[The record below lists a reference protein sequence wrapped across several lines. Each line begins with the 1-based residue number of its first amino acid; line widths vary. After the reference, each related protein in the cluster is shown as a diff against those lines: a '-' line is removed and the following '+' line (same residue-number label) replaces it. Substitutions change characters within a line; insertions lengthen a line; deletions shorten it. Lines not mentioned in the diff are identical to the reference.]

1 MNRREFLG
9 TSVFAATA
17 GLALDACAP
26 EASQL
31 IPILIPEEPFVPGEE
46 IWTRS
51 TCFECA
57 ASCGIEVRKIDGRLV
72 KVEGNPEHPMSQ
84 GGLCARG
91 QAIPQAMY
99 HPDRIQTPLEK
110 QSDGSWTELSW
121 DDALDRVASALGSLG
136 ALGASTDIA
145 FLTGA
150 ATGHRRE
157 IVHRFLQAFGSTRHL
172 VHDPFPLHRPVS
184 DVDIDNA
191 GYVVSFGAEI
201 LESHV
206 SPVRFGRGLAALRQ
220 ARPGRRGKFVMVGPR
235 LSLTA
240 ANADEWI
247 PARAGE
253 ELEVALGIAHVLIR
267 DGLYKLQGGEDADGF
282 AELSA
287 LVEAIEPSPEVERLA
302 HEIAEHR
309 PAVAIA
315 GQGAALAAAV
325 SHLNA
330 LLGTRP
336 ASASAPPFE
345 PWPAI
350 PGDAPESL
358 SLSLTSAL
366 DDEPP
371 PALFVADTN
380 PLYSL
385 PPSFELDDWLSSIQ
399 LKVSFASIMDETSA
413 ACDLVLPESM
423 SFERFED
430 AVPQGAPVPMATL
443 SQPLL
448 VRPLYDTR
456 SMPDALIDIAKR
468 AEHGESFPWSSYEA
482 ALRAAWS
489 SLGSWSQAL
498 ARGGWWDESTTPER
512 DPVRYRF
519 DTTALASRP
528 ERAETNLE
536 LHVYASTALGDGR
549 SARLPYLQE
558 LSDPITGVR
567 WGSVVEIGPERA
579 DALGIATGDLVEV
592 SSEWGTVEVAAFVTP
607 GIHPDVVAVAAG
619 QGHTGN
625 GRYAN
630 RRGVSAYSLIGRNP
644 DADGAILTGTSV
656 TIKKVTS

>member
-1 MNRREFLG
+1 M
-9 TSVFAATA
+9 FAATA
-17 GLALDACAP
+17 GLALDACVP

-46 IWTRS
+46 VWTRS

-110 QSDGSWTELSW
+110 QSDGSWTELGW
-121 DDALDRVASALGSLG
+121 DDALDRVVLALGSFGSSFGLG
-136 ALGASTDIA
+136 TDIA
-145 FLTGA
+145 FVTGA

-157 IVHRFLQAFGSTRHL
+157 IVLRFLQAFGSTRHL

-191 GYVVSFGAEI
+191 GYVVSFGAEL

-206 SPVRFGRGLAALRQ
+206 SPVRFARGLAALRQ
-220 ARPGRRGKFVMVGPR
+220 SRPGRRGKFVMVGPR

-240 ANADEWI
+240 ANADEWV

-253 ELEVALGIAHVLIR
+253 ELDVALGIARVLIR
-267 DGLYKLQGGEDADGF
+267 DGLHDAADDADGF
-282 AELSA
+282 RELSA
-287 LVEAIEPSPEVERLA
+287 LVESVEPSPEIERLA
-302 HEIAEHR
+302 HEMAEHQ
-309 PAVAIA
+309 PAIAIA
-315 GQGAALAAAV
+315 GRGAALAAAV
-325 SHLNA
+325 SNLNA
-330 LLGTRP
+330 LLGTET

-350 PGDAPESL
+350 PGDAPESAPL
-358 SLSLTSAL
+358 ANAL
-366 DDEPP
+366 DDAPP
-371 PALFVADTN
+371 GVLFVADTN

-385 PPSFELDDWLSSIQ
+385 PPSFELGDWLSSIQ

-430 AVPQGAPVPMATL
+430 AVPEGAPVPMATL

-456 SMPDALIDIAKR
+456 AMPDALIEIAKR
-468 AEHGESFPWSSYEA
+468 AERGENFPWTSYEG

-489 SLGSWSQAL
+489 SLGWSQAL
-498 ARGGWWDESTTPER
+498 ARGGWWDESATPE
-512 DPVRYRF
+512 PIGYRF

-528 ERAETNLE
+528 ERNETDLE

-549 SARLPYLQE
+549 SAHLPYLQE

-567 WGSVVEIGPERA
+567 WGSVVEIATERA
-579 DALGIATGDLVEV
+579 DALGITGGDLVEV
-592 SSEWGTVEVAAFVTP
+592 SSEWGTVEAAAFVTP
-607 GIHPDVVAVAAG
+607 GIHPDVVAIAAG
-619 QGHTGN
+619 QGHSNN

-630 RRGVSAYSLIGRNP
+630 RRGVNTYSLLGRKT
-644 DADGAILTGTSV
+644 DGTSV
-656 TIKKVTS
+656 NIRKVSS

>member
-26 EASQL
+26 EATQL
-31 IPILIPEEPFVPGEE
+31 IPILIPEEPFIPGEE

-51 TCFECA
+51 TCFECT

-72 KVEGNPEHPMSQ
+72 KVEGNPEHPMSR

-121 DDALDRVASALGSLG
+121 DDALGRVASSLG
-136 ALGASTDIA
+136 ARDDLA
-145 FLTGA
+145 FLTGSV
-150 ATGHRRE
+150 TGHRRE
-157 IVHRFLQAFGSTRHL
+157 IVRRFLQAFGSTRHL
-172 VHDPFPLHRPVS
+172 VHNPFPLHHPVS

-191 GYVVSFGAEI
+191 SYVVSFGAEL
-201 LESHV
+201 LESYV
-206 SPVRFGRGLAALRQ
+206 SPVRFARGLAALRQ
-220 ARPGRRGKFVMVGPR
+220 SRPGRRGKFVMVGPR

-240 ANADEWI
+240 ANADEWV

-253 ELEVALGIAHVLIR
+253 ELDLALGIARVLIR
-267 DGLYKLQGGEDADGF
+267 DGLHEADDVDGF
-282 AELSA
+282 RELKA
-287 LVEAIEPSPEVERLA
+287 LVASLEPSPEVERLA
-302 HEIAEHR
+302 HEMAENR
-309 PAVAIA
+309 PAIAIA
-315 GQGAALAAAV
+315 GGGGGAALAAAV
-325 SHLNA
+325 SNLNA
-330 LLGTRP
+330 LLGTQT
-336 ASASAPPFE
+336 AQTSAPPFE
-345 PWPAI
+345 PWPAM
-350 PGDAPESL
+350 PGDPPVAM
-358 SLSLTSAL
+358 SLTSAFNA
-366 DDEPP
+366 EPP
-371 PALFVADTN
+371 AVLFVSDTN

-385 PPSFELDDWLSSIQ
+385 PPAFELGDWLSSIQ
-399 LKVSFASIMDETSA
+399 LKVSFASIVDETSA

-430 AVPQGAPVPMATL
+430 AVPEGAPVPTATL

-456 SMPDALIDIAKR
+456 SMPDALIAIAQR
-468 AEHGESFPWSSYEA
+468 ADEGDAFPWSSYEA

-489 SLGSWSQAL
+489 GLGSWSQAL
-498 ARGGWWDESTTPER
+498 SRGGWWDETATPE
-512 DPVRYRF
+512 PVGNPL
-519 DTTALASRP
+519 DTAALASRH
-528 ERAETNLE
+528 ERTAVDLE
-536 LHVYASTALGDGR
+536 LHVYASTPHGDGR

-567 WGSVVEIGPERA
+567 WGSVVEIATDRA
-579 DALGIATGDLVEV
+579 DALGITSGDIVEV
-592 SSEWGTVEVAAFVTP
+592 SSEWGTLEAAAYVTP
-607 GIHPDVVAVAAG
+607 GIHPHVIAIAAG
-619 QGHTGN
+619 QGHTNN

-630 RRGVSAYSLIGRNP
+630 GRGVNAFSLLGRSP
-644 DADGAILTGTSV
+644 DGTSV
-656 TIKKVTS
+656 SIRKVSS

>member
-26 EASQL
+26 EATQL

-51 TCFECA
+51 TCFECN

-72 KVEGNPEHPMSQ
+72 KVEGNPEHPMSR

-110 QSDGSWTELSW
+110 QSDGSWTELTW
-121 DDALDRVASALGSLG
+121 DDALARVASSLS
-136 ALGASTDIA
+136 ANNDIA
-145 FLTGA
+145 FLTGSV
-150 ATGHRRE
+150 TGHRRE

-172 VHDPFPLHRPVS
+172 VHNPFPLHHAVG
-184 DVDIDNA
+184 DVDVDNA
-191 GYVVSFGAEI
+191 SYVVSFGAEL

-206 SPVRFGRGLAALRQ
+206 SPVRFARGLAALRQ
-220 ARPGRRGKFVMVGPR
+220 SRPGRRGKFVMVGPR

-240 ANADEWI
+240 ANADEWV

-253 ELEVALGIAHVLIR
+253 ELDVALGIARVLIR
-267 DGLYKLQGGEDADGF
+267 DGLHEASDADGF
-282 AELSA
+282 RELVA
-287 LVEAIEPSPEVERLA
+287 LVESVEPSPEVERLA
-302 HEIAEHR
+302 HEMAENR
-309 PAVAIA
+309 PAIAIA
-315 GQGAALAAAV
+315 GGGAALTAAV

-330 LLGTRP
+330 LLGTQT
-336 ASASAPPFE
+336 AQTSAPPFE
-345 PWPAI
+345 PWPAM
-350 PGDAPESL
+350 PGEAPVSR
-358 SLSLTSAL
+358 SLTRAR
-366 DDEPP
+366 DAEPP
-371 PALFVADTN
+371 AVLFVADTN

-385 PPSFELDDWLSSIQ
+385 PPAFELGDWLSSIQ
-399 LKVSFASIMDETSA
+399 LKVSFATIMDETSA

-430 AVPQGAPVPMATL
+430 AVPEGAPVPTATL

-456 SMPDALIDIAKR
+456 SMPDALIAIAQR
-468 AEHGESFPWSSYEA
+468 ADRGDSFPWSSYEA

-489 SLGSWSQAL
+489 GLGSWSQAL
-498 ARGGWWDESTTPER
+498 SRGGWWDETATAE
-512 DPVRYRF
+512 PVGHRW

-528 ERAETNLE
+528 ERTEADLE
-536 LHVYASTALGDGR
+536 LHVYGSTALGDGR

-567 WGSVVEIGPERA
+567 WGSVVEIATDRA
-579 DALGIATGDLVEV
+579 DTLGIASGDIIEV
-592 SSEWGTVEVAAFVTP
+592 SSEWGTLQAAAFVTP
-607 GIHPDVVAVAAG
+607 GIHPDVIAIAAG
-619 QGHTGN
+619 QGHTNN

-630 RRGVSAYSLIGRNP
+630 ARGVNAFSLLGQNP
-644 DADGAILTGTSV
+644 DGTSV
-656 TIKKVTS
+656 SIRKVSS

>member
-26 EASQL
+26 EATQL
-31 IPILIPEEPFVPGEE
+31 IPILIPEEPFIPGKE

-51 TCFECA
+51 TCFECT

-72 KVEGNPEHPMSQ
+72 KVEGNPEHPMSR

-121 DDALDRVASALGSLG
+121 DDALGRVASSLS
-136 ALGASTDIA
+136 ARDDLA
-145 FLTGA
+145 FLTGSV
-150 ATGHRRE
+150 TGHRRE
-157 IVHRFLQAFGSTRHL
+157 IVRRFLQAFGSTRHL
-172 VHDPFPLHRPVS
+172 VHNPFPLHHPVS

-191 GYVVSFGAEI
+191 SYVVSFGAEF

-206 SPVRFGRGLAALRQ
+206 SPVRFARGLAALRQ
-220 ARPGRRGKFVMVGPR
+220 SRPGRRGKFVMVGPR

-240 ANADEWI
+240 ANADEWV

-253 ELEVALGIAHVLIR
+253 ELDIALGIARVLIR
-267 DGLYKLQGGEDADGF
+267 DGLHEADDVDGF
-282 AELSA
+282 RELTA
-287 LVEAIEPSPEVERLA
+287 LVASLEPSPEVERLA
-302 HEIAEHR
+302 HEMAENR
-309 PAVAIA
+309 PAIAIA
-315 GQGAALAAAV
+315 GGGGGTALAAAV
-325 SHLNA
+325 SNLNA
-330 LLGTRP
+330 LLGTQT
-336 ASASAPPFE
+336 AQTSAPPFE
-345 PWPAI
+345 PWPAM
-350 PGDAPESL
+350 PGGDPPVAM
-358 SLSLTSAL
+358 SLTSAFNA
-366 DDEPP
+366 EPP
-371 PALFVADTN
+371 AVLFVADTN

-385 PPSFELDDWLSSIQ
+385 PPAFELGDWLSSIQ
-399 LKVSFASIMDETSA
+399 LKVSFASIVDETSA

-430 AVPQGAPVPMATL
+430 AVPEGAPVPMATL

-456 SMPDALIDIAKR
+456 AMPDALIEIAKR
-468 AEHGESFPWSSYEA
+468 ADHGESFPWSSYEA
-482 ALRAAWS
+482 ALRAAFS
-489 SLGSWSQAL
+489 SLGSWSQVL
-498 ARGGWWDESTTPER
+498 ARGGWWDESATPEHDR
-512 DPVRYRF
+512 TRPPYRF

-528 ERAETNLE
+528 ERTRVDLE
-536 LHVYASTALGDGR
+536 LHVYASTAFGDGR

-567 WGSVVEIGPERA
+567 WGSVVEIATDRA
-579 DALGIATGDLVEV
+579 DALGITSGDIVEV
-592 SSEWGTVEVAAFVTP
+592 SSEWGTLEAAAYVTP
-607 GIHPDVVAVAAG
+607 GIHPHVIAIAAG
-619 QGHTGN
+619 QGHTN
-625 GRYAN
+625 HGRYAN
-630 RRGVSAYSLIGRNP
+630 GRGVNAFSLLGRSP
-644 DADGAILTGTSV
+644 DGTSV
-656 TIKKVTS
+656 SVRKVSS

>member
-72 KVEGNPEHPMSQ
+72 KVEGNPEHPVSR

-110 QSDGSWTELSW
+110 QSDGRWTELSW
-121 DDALDRVASALGSLG
+121 DDALGRVASSLS
-136 ALGASTDIA
+136 ATDDIA
-145 FLTGA
+145 FLTGSV
-150 ATGHRRE
+150 TGHRRE

-172 VHDPFPLHRPVS
+172 VHDPFPVHPPS
-184 DVDIDNA
+184 GDVDIDNA
-191 GYVVSFGAEI
+191 SYVVSFGAEL
-201 LESHV
+201 LESPV
-206 SPVRFGRGLAALRQ
+206 ASVRFARGLAALRQ
-220 ARPGRRGKFVMVGPR
+220 SRPGRRGKFVMVGPR

-240 ANADEWI
+240 ANADEWV
-247 PARAGE
+247 PARFGE
-253 ELEVALGIAHVLIR
+253 ELDVALGIARVLIR
-267 DGLYKLQGGEDADGF
+267 DGLHEADGMDEF
-282 AELSA
+282 SS
-287 LVEAIEPSPEVERLA
+287 LVESIEPSPEVERLA
-302 HEIAEHR
+302 HEMAANR
-309 PAVAIA
+309 PAIAIA
-315 GQGAALAAAV
+315 GGGAALQAAV

-330 LLGTRP
+330 LLGTRTTRT
-336 ASASAPPFE
+336 SAPPFE
-345 PWPAI
+345 PWPTL
-350 PGDAPESL
+350 PGEAPVSMP
-358 SLSLTSAL
+358 LTSDA
-366 DDEPP
+366 EPP
-371 PALFVADTN
+371 AVLFVTDTN

-385 PPSFELDDWLSSIQ
+385 SPAIELGDWLSSIQ

-430 AVPQGAPVPMATL
+430 AVPEGAPVPTATL

-456 SMPDALIDIAKR
+456 SMPDALIEIADR
-468 AEHGESFPWSSYEA
+468 ADKGDTFPWSSYEA

-489 SLGSWSQAL
+489 GLGSWSQAL
-498 ARGGWWDESTTPER
+498 SRGGWWDETATPEPTEHR
-512 DPVRYRF
+512 L
-519 DTTALASRP
+519 DTAAIASRP
-528 ERAETNLE
+528 ARTTSDLE
-536 LHVYASTALGDGR
+536 LHVYASTPHGDGR

-567 WGSVVEIGPERA
+567 WGSVIEIATDRA
-579 DALGIATGDLVEV
+579 DALGITHGDTVEV
-592 SSEWGTVEVAAFVTP
+592 SSEWGSVEAAAFVTP
-607 GIHPDVVAVAAG
+607 GIHPDVVAIAAG
-619 QGHTGN
+619 QGHTNN

-630 RRGVSAYSLIGRNP
+630 GRGINAFSLLGGDP
-644 DADGAILTGTSV
+644 EATSV
-656 TIKKVTS
+656 SIRKVSS